1 MRRGVMWT
9 NFSLMRNSKKLTKKK
24 KEKKTNPSVF
34 LNRIAVPSKHFV
46 LDNHLGCFIFVATVE
61 MLILTWLPHL
71 TMVIYNIFQEVI
83 VSIKQD
89 FPEVIITE
97 TFFSEACNQE

>member
-1 MRRGVMWT
+1 
-9 NFSLMRNSKKLTKKK
+9 MRNSKKLTKKK

-61 MLILTWLPHL
+61 MLIL
-71 TMVIYNIFQEVI
+71 I
-83 VSIKQD
+83 
-89 FPEVIITE
+89 
-97 TFFSEACNQE
+97 